1 MKSRRKFTAEF
12 KAKVAIEAIKGQQ
25 TLAELSTKFELTQQQ
40 ISTWKREF
48 LSKSALVFTQEVP
61 EKVRDKELQSL
72 YAKIKFPY
80 LLRGLE
86 IDHCN
91 QVWEMDITYIPMKK
105 GFMYLAAIIE
115 VFSRYIVGWGIS
127 NTMDAEWCMCR
138 M

>member
-1 MKSRRKFTAEF
+1 MSSFREPN
-12 KAKVAIEAIKGQQ
+12 VAIEAIKGQQ

-48 LSKSALVFTQEVP
+48 LSKAAIVFTQEVP
-61 EKVRDKELQSL
+61 EKARDKELQSL

-105 GFMYLAAIIE
+105 G
-115 VFSRYIVGWGIS
+115 VHVP
-127 NTMDAEWCMCR
+127 CR
-138 M
+138 HHRRVQPVYRRMGHQQHDGLNMN

>member
-1 MKSRRKFTAEF
+1 MKGRRKFTAEF

-72 YAKIKFPY
+72 YAKI
-80 LLRGLE
+80 GQLE
-86 IDHCN
+86 MERDFL
-91 QVWEMDITYIPMKK
+91 KK
-105 GFMYLAAIIE
+105 KLM
-115 VFSRYIVGWGIS
+115 
-127 NTMDAEWCMCR
+127 
-138 M
+138 